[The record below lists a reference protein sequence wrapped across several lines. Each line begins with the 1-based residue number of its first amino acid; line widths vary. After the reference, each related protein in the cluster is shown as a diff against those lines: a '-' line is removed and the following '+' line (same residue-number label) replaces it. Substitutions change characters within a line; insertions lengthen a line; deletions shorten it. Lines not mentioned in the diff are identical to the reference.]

1 MCPCGEP
8 TLAKPLHVS
17 HVLHRPMAGTE
28 AMALQSEHT
37 FPRHSHDHFGIG
49 VISQGAQRSW
59 SLLGQVEAGP
69 GDVII
74 VNPGEVHD
82 GMPLH
87 GARSW
92 QMVYLDPELLW
103 QELCMERSCV
113 DVVLKPLV
121 KDHSLSHRLFQL
133 FHAIHQ
139 ARIETGF
146 LEETLLQCL
155 MHLCHHHLL
164 TLAFPPNITPTI
176 QRAKQYLDDDP
187 SHQTSLGEL
196 ATLCGLSRFQ
206 LLRGFAREVGM
217 TPHAYLMQLRVREAR
232 RWLAKGNSVA
242 DAAVM
247 SGFAD
252 QSHLTRA
259 FSRQLGITPARY
271 QKAILL

>member
-1 MCPCGEP
+1 MVNPVH
-8 TLAKPLHVS
+8 LS
-17 HVLHRPMAGTE
+17 RVLHSPMAGTE

-59 SLLGQVEAGP
+59 SLLGQIEAGP

-82 GMPLH
+82 GMPLK

-92 QMVYLDPELLW
+92 QMVYLEPELLW
-103 QELCMERSCV
+103 QELRMERS
-113 DVVLKPLV
+113 DADAVLKPLV
-121 KDHSLSHRLFQL
+121 RDNSLSHRLFQL
-133 FHAIHQ
+133 FFALNQ
-139 ARIETGF
+139 TKVEPGF

-164 TLAFPPNITPTI
+164 TLAFPPNMTPTI
-176 QRAKQYLDDDP
+176 QRAKQYLDDAP
-187 SHQTSLGEL
+187 SRQTSLSEL

-206 LLRGFAREVGM
+206 LLRSFAREVGM
-217 TPHAYLMQLRVREAR
+217 TPHAYLMQLRVRNAR
-232 RWLAKGNSVA
+232 QWLAKGNSVA

-259 FSRQLGITPARY
+259 FSRQMGITPARY